1 MKVVK
6 WIGIDAFLRM
16 ARDTEN
22 GLVILAPDW
31 RACLPDGLQGSGSA
45 RRQKEERIIKPLRLD
60 DGSRPV

>member
-31 RACLPDGLQGSGSA
+31 RACLPEAFRAVDRPA
-45 RRQKEERIIKPLRLD
+45 AKRKKE
-60 DGSRPV
+60 